1 VVFTFGEEVLSR
13 SPFLIRHILPHNHLN
28 PPSVVTSFLVGN
40 AFFAL
45 LLGVPAAIVTW
56 ITNFFLP
63 GHATS
68 FILGAAFVLWGMN
81 FVFTTIKL
89 PFNIR
94 SGWKTRANTR
104 SLLQAMVTA
113 YLELAPG
120 VVSTVRLREVVA
132 AAADKGVVWPNPL
145 FALLDD
151 NIKRSSG
158 RL

>member
-1 VVFTFGEEVLSR
+1 MIVEKKSPYFWRDSIADAATQYMRLPYRAPILERTIVDALMAYEVFTFGEEVLSH
-13 SPFLIRHILPHNHLN
+13 SPFLIRYILPHNHLN
-28 PPSVVTSFLVGN
+28 PPRVVTSFLVGN

-68 FILGAAFVLWGMN
+68 FILGAAFVLWDMN
-81 FVFTTIKL
+81 FVFTTIML

-104 SLLQAMVTA
+104 SLL
-113 YLELAPG
+113 
-120 VVSTVRLREVVA
+120 
-132 AAADKGVVWPNPL
+132 
-145 FALLDD
+145 
-151 NIKRSSG
+151 
-158 RL
+158 